1 MSWIDTMGI
10 ALRHQLTSLD
20 KKIIRNAN
28 RTERR
33 KLLCYERK
41 PLAIKALKWPEAN
54 SLLTAQIRN
63 VKQINGTGKAWKK
76 IIETLRLVDE
86 LIIYN
91 RNVST
96 SRSYWWYHRLSLFR
110 KQPAT
115 SHDFNQ
121 LKLSAHLKRSTS
133 FRPVPEKLQGCL
145 LGSDSPI
152 PKLSSCSFE
161 FGSLSGL
168 PHCDVKWKFYWW
180 LLCHEKFS

>member
-1 MSWIDTMGI
+1 VSWIDTMGI

-63 VKQINGTGKAWKK
+63 VKQINGTGRAWKK

-91 RNVST
+91 RNVCLARIGDITGWVSFVSNRPPLT
-96 SRSYWWYHRLSLFR
+96 ILISWSCQHTWSGVQVSDRFR
-110 KQPAT
+110 RNCKAVCLALTHPSQ
-115 SHDFNQ
+115 
-121 LKLSAHLKRSTS
+121 S
-133 FRPVPEKLQGCL
+133 FRAAPLNMGRCRVFLTMDIL
-145 LGSDSPI
+145 FFFWDW
-152 PKLSSCSFE
+152 SF
-161 FGSLSGL
+161 FTR
-168 PHCDVKWKFYWW
+168 P
-180 LLCHEKFS
+180 